1 MLVTSQVSV
10 LDEEIAEIRLN
21 PETRKISDISFSRR
35 DLRFKCQ
42 RCAVFCCKLG
52 GPRLSEVDTERLRRA
67 GCEPTDFLDMATDRR
82 SELENAGGFAMKQK
96 EDGSCIFLECDDSG
110 RNYSC
115 SVYESRP
122 ALCRLYPFEIK
133 RTGLST
139 VLLRA
144 IPCCN
149 GLNACDGALVDRGF
163 VEERLLGLISDL
175 F

>member
-1 MLVTSQVSV
+1 MTSQVSA
-10 LDEEIAEIRLN
+10 LDEAIAEIRLN
-21 PETRKISDISFSRR
+21 PETRKIADISFFRR

-67 GCEPTDFLDMATDRR
+67 GCEPMDFLDVATERR
-82 SELENAGGFAMKQK
+82 SELENAGGFAMKQR
-96 EDGSCIFLECDDSG
+96 EDGSCVFLECG
-110 RNYSC
+110 NVGKTYSC

-122 ALCRLYPFEIK
+122 ALCRLYPFEFK
-133 RTGLST
+133 RTGLNT
-139 VLLRA
+139 VLLRV
-144 IPCCN
+144 IPCCK

-163 VEERLLGLISDL
+163 VEKRLLGVILDL